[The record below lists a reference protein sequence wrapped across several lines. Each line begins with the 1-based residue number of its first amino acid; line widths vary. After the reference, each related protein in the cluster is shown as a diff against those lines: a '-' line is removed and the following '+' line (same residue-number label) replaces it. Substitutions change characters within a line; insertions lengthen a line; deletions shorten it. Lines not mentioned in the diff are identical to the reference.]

1 MWIEPGSG
9 RAMKWDIMEAIAVEA
24 QRRLLARR
32 RALTCLAKDMSE
44 SESALLQSREQDE
57 IDLSANQGA
66 ASILEQLSEGEVR
79 ELREIDA
86 ALQRVKEGRYGRCER
101 CGAAIGRLRLR
112 AIPEARCCLACTT
125 EEVAA

>member
-1 MWIEPGSG
+1 
-9 RAMKWDIMEAIAVEA
+9 MEAIAVEA

-32 RALTCLAKDMSE
+32 RELICLAKDLSE

-66 ASILEQLSEGEVR
+66 AKILEQLSEGEVR

-86 ALQRVKEGRYGRCER
+86 ALQRVEDSRYGRCER
-101 CGAAIGRLRLR
+101 CSAAIGRLRLR
-112 AIPEARCCLACTT
+112 AIPEARCCLTCTT